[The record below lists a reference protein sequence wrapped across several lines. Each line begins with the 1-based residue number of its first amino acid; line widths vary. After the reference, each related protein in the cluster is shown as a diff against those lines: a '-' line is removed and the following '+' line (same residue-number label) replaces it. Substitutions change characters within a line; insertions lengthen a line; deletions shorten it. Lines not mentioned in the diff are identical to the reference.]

1 MIHEQV
7 NSLVQGF
14 LKACSQIPEKISA
27 SFTHDR

>member
-14 LKACSQIPEKISA
+14 LKACSQIQEKISA
-27 SFTHDR
+27 SFANNR